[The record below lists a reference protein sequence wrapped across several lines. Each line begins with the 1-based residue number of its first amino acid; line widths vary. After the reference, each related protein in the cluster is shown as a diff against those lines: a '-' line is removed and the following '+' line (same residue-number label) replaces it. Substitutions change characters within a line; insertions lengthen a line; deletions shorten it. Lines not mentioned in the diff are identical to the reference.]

1 VVKPSV
7 PSGVL
12 RIIVG
17 GGIGAGK
24 GVVSRILSDRDIAV
38 ISADDVGHAVL
49 EPGGAAFAD
58 VASRWPSVVVDGLI
72 DRSRLAAIVFAD
84 SGELE
89 RLEALTHAAITESIA
104 EQVRGTVGPVAVEVP
119 VLLPLDDGLRGGWRR
134 VFVDADEQLRI
145 ERAVARGGNEDDVRR
160 RVAAQVD
167 RETWL
172 DWADD
177 VIENN
182 GTVEALEEQVHNL
195 IDDLVTST
203 K

>member
-1 VVKPSV
+1 MKPSV
-7 PSGVL
+7 TSGVL

-24 GVVSRILSDRDIAV
+24 GVVARILSARGFAV
-38 ISADDVGHAVL
+38 ISADEVGHAVL
-49 EPGGAAFAD
+49 EPGGLAFAD

-84 SGELE
+84 TAELE
-89 RLEALTHAAITESIA
+89 NLEAVTHPAIVGSIA
-104 EQVRGTVGPVAVEVP
+104 ERVQETIGPVAVEVP
-119 VLLPLDDGLRGGWRR
+119 VLLPLDEGPRDGWRR
-134 VFVDADEQLRI
+134 VFVDADEQLRVQ
-145 ERAVARGGNEDDVRR
+145 RAVARGGDEDDVRR

-195 IDDLVTST
+195 IDELVTST

>member
-1 VVKPSV
+1 M
-7 PSGVL
+7 
-12 RIIVG
+12 
-17 GGIGAGK
+17 
-24 GVVSRILSDRDIAV
+24 
-38 ISADDVGHAVL
+38 
-49 EPGGAAFAD
+49 
-58 VASRWPSVVVDGLI
+58 DGLI

-84 SGELE
+84 TAELE
-89 RLEALTHAAITESIA
+89 NLEAVTHPAIVGSIA
-104 EQVRGTVGPVAVEVP
+104 ERVQETIGPVAVEVP
-119 VLLPLDDGLRGGWRR
+119 VLLPLDEGPRDGWRR
-134 VFVDADEQLRI
+134 VFVDADEQLRV
-145 ERAVARGGNEDDVRR
+145 ERAVARGGDEDDVRR

-195 IDDLVTST
+195 IDELVTST